1 MLATSEK
8 AKLEKSFPVMLGS
21 LADRAVQKKKRLFFF
36 LFCFFLIS
44 FLMGCI
50 LKRLILLHSTVHI
63 NRTPMT
69 LLQACTIVSVLTG
82 LNIVSQCMLKRRRH
96 CCL

>member
-21 LADRAVQKKKRLFFF
+21 LADRAVQKKKTIVFFF
-36 LFCFFLIS
+36 VFFLIS
-44 FLMGCI
+44 DLMGCI

-69 LLQACTIVSVLTG
+69 LLQACTIASVNG
-82 LNIVSQCMLKRRRH
+82 LEYCEPMYVKA
-96 CCL
+96 

>member
-21 LADRAVQKKKRLFFF
+21 LADRAVQKKKRFFF
-36 LFCFFLIS
+36 FFLIS
-44 FLMGCI
+44 DLMGCI

>member
-21 LADRAVQKKKRLFFF
+21 LADRAVQKKKIVFLFFF
-36 LFCFFLIS
+36 LIS
-44 FLMGCI
+44 DLMGCI

>member
-1 MLATSEK
+1 MLATSGK

-21 LADRAVQKKKRLFFF
+21 LADRAVQKKKTIVFFF
-36 LFCFFLIS
+36 VFFLIS
-44 FLMGCI
+44 DLMGCI

-63 NRTPMT
+63 NRTRMT

-96 CCL
+96 CFL

>member
-1 MLATSEK
+1 MLATSVK

-21 LADRAVQKKKRLFFF
+21 LADRTAQKTIVFWLLFFWF
-36 LFCFFLIS
+36 S
-44 FLMGCI
+44 SDLMGYI

-63 NRTPMT
+63 NRTQMT
-69 LLQACTIVSVLTG
+69 LLQACTIVSMLTG

>member
-21 LADRAVQKKKRLFFF
+21 LADRAVQKKKTIVF
-36 LFCFFLIS
+36 LFVFCFLIS
-44 FLMGCI
+44 DLMGCK

>member
-21 LADRAVQKKKRLFFF
+21 LADRAVQKKKTIVFLFF
-36 LFCFFLIS
+36 LLIS
-44 FLMGCI
+44 DLMGCI

>member
-21 LADRAVQKKKRLFFF
+21 LADRAVQKKKTIVF
-36 LFCFFLIS
+36 FCFFLIS
-44 FLMGCI
+44 DLMGCI

>member
-21 LADRAVQKKKRLFFF
+21 LADRAVQKKMIVF
-36 LFCFFLIS
+36 LFVFFLIS
-44 FLMGCI
+44 DLMGCI

-69 LLQACTIVSVLTG
+69 LLQVCTIVSVLTG

>member
-21 LADRAVQKKKRLFFF
+21 LADRAVQKKKTIVF
-36 LFCFFLIS
+36 LFVFFFLIS
-44 FLMGCI
+44 DLMGCI

>member
-21 LADRAVQKKKRLFFF
+21 LADRAVQKKPIVF
-36 LFCFFLIS
+36 LFVFCFLIS
-44 FLMGCI
+44 DLMGCI

-63 NRTPMT
+63 NRTRMT
-69 LLQACTIVSVLTG
+69 LLQACTIVSVITG

-96 CCL
+96 CFL

>member
-21 LADRAVQKKKRLFFF
+21 LADRAVQKKNDCFFV
-36 LFCFFLIS
+36 FFLIS
-44 FLMGCI
+44 DLMGCI

-69 LLQACTIVSVLTG
+69 LLQACTIVSVNG
-82 LNIVSQCMLKRRRH
+82 LEYCEPMYVKA
-96 CCL
+96 

>member
-21 LADRAVQKKKRLFFF
+21 LADRAVQKKTIVFWGF
-36 LFCFFLIS
+36 FCFFFILD
-44 FLMGCI
+44 LMGCI

>member
-21 LADRAVQKKKRLFFF
+21 LADRAVQKKKNDCFS
-36 LFCFFLIS
+36 FCFVFLIS
-44 FLMGCI
+44 DLMGCI

-69 LLQACTIVSVLTG
+69 LLQACTVLC
-82 LNIVSQCMLKRRRH
+82 QC
-96 CCL
+96 

>member
-21 LADRAVQKKKRLFFF
+21 LADRAVKKKRIVF
-36 LFCFFLIS
+36 LFVFFLIS
-44 FLMGCI
+44 DLMGCI

-96 CCL
+96 CFL

>member
-21 LADRAVQKKKRLFFF
+21 LADRAVQKKRLFLGLFFF
-36 LFCFFLIS
+36 LIS
-44 FLMGCI
+44 DLMGCI